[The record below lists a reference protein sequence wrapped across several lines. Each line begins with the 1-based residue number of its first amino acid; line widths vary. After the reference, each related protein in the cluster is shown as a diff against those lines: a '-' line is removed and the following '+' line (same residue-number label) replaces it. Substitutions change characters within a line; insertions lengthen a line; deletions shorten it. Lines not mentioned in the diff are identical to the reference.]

1 MIKLELNYLKKWLGE
16 DIIDEVSAK
25 RKKRGE
31 IKRERK
37 LGTLETLLL
46 CLAVAINSERP
57 GLHDILRSVS
67 ADPGIKWNV
76 SVSGFCKAR
85 FRFSP
90 GVFSLRLPAAG

>member
-1 MIKLELNYLKKWLGE
+1 MKKLELNYLKKWLG
-16 DIIDEVSAK
+16 DDTIDKVCAK
-25 RKKRGE
+25 RKQRGE

-57 GLHDILRSVS
+57 GLHDIIRSAS
-67 ADPGIKWNV
+67 ADLGINWKV

-90 GVFSLRLPAAG
+90 GVFPFRLSTAG